1 MFLAASND
9 VNAWDI
15 GNISKTPEEA
25 LVIMSSH
32 IYIIIYHY
40 REKHGNC
47 FIELVM
53 MINMLMLMFW
63 WIFVLKK
70 FLPLISPSD
79 DGNDGYDEDYV

>member
-1 MFLAASND
+1 
-9 VNAWDI
+9 
-15 GNISKTPEEA
+15 
-25 LVIMSSH
+25 
-32 IYIIIYHY
+32 
-40 REKHGNC
+40 
-47 FIELVM
+47 M